1 MSLPEVTYSD
11 DCELWKQLLKTVIVP
26 SDALAESLESKSV
39 FWNDDLD
46 IMSTFVAKTI
56 KQFAAAGNDS
66 PGLLPKFKDAEDAK
80 FGEQLFIDTIKN
92 QDLYHSYITRFI
104 DKKQWEADRIP
115 FMDNVIISVIISELI
130 NFPLIPIPVTIN
142 EYVDIAN
149 RYSSPKSGI
158 FINGII
164 TNIIKT
170 LREEGKIKK

>member
-1 MSLPEVTYSD
+1 MSLPEVTYAD

-66 PGLLPKFKDAEDAK
+66 PGLLPMFKDAEDAK

-170 LREEGKIKK
+170 LREEGKIQK

>member
-1 MSLPEVTYSD
+1 MPVTTYSD
-11 DCELWKQLLKTVIVP
+11 DCELWRQILKYIIVP
-26 SDALAESLESKSV
+26 SDALSEALEAKSV
-39 FWNDDLD
+39 YWNDDLY

-66 PGLLPKFKDAEDAK
+66 PGLLPMFKDEEDAE
-80 FGEQLFIDTIKN
+80 FGEQLFVDTIKN
-92 QDLYHSYITRFI
+92 HDLYHSYVTRFI
-104 DKKQWEADRIP
+104 NSKQWEADRIP
-115 FMDNVIISVIISELI
+115 FMDNVILSVIISELI

-164 TNIIKT
+164 SNIIKT
-170 LREEGKIKK
+170 LREEGKIQK

>member
-1 MSLPEVTYSD
+1 M
-11 DCELWKQLLKTVIVP
+11 
-26 SDALAESLESKSV
+26 
-39 FWNDDLD
+39 
-46 IMSTFVAKTI
+46 
-56 KQFAAAGNDS
+56 
-66 PGLLPKFKDAEDAK
+66 
-80 FGEQLFIDTIKN
+80 
-92 QDLYHSYITRFI
+92 YHSYITRFI

-130 NFPLIPIPVTIN
+130 NFTLIPIPVTIN